1 MSKRVVIERGTARL
15 LGEHWPGNGPLTVL
29 LHAGVAD
36 SRGWQEVASRLAGS
50 TTVVA
55 YDRRGFGQSAPST
68 EPFTHVED
76 LLAVLDQIGASR
88 AWLVGSSAG
97 GGIALD
103 AALTAPER
111 VAGLILLAPAVSG
124 APEADLD
131 PATKHLADL
140 IEQAIASGDLREVNR
155 LETWIW
161 LDGPGEPEGRV
172 GGRARSL
179 ALDMNAICLRN
190 AVPEGAGG
198 SGLDAWARLAEI
210 EVPALVACGDR
221 DVPVLVT
228 RSRDLASWLPR
239 GQYRE
244 LAGLAHLPYL
254 EQPAGVAELIASA
267 LPAH

>member
-1 MSKRVVIERGTARL
+1 MSQQVVIERGTARL
-15 LGEHWPGNGPLTVL
+15 LGEYWPGQGPVTVL

-36 SRGWQEVASRLAGS
+36 SRSWQEVVPRLAGS
-50 TTVVA
+50 TALVA

-76 LLAVLDQIGASR
+76 LLAVLDQLGVSQ

-103 AALTAPER
+103 TALTTPER

-124 APEADLD
+124 APDADLD
-131 PATKHLADL
+131 PATLRLAAL
-140 IEQAIASGDLREVNR
+140 IEQATASGDLDQINR
-155 LETWIW
+155 LETWVW
-161 LDGPGEPEGRV
+161 LDGPGAPEGRV
-172 GGRARSL
+172 GGPARSL
-179 ALDMNAICLRN
+179 ALAMNAICLRN

-210 EVPALVACGDR
+210 EVPAMVACGDQ

-228 RSRDLASWLPR
+228 RSRELASRLPR

-254 EQPAGVAELIASA
+254 EQPAAIAELIAGA

>member
-1 MSKRVVIERGTARL
+1 V
-15 LGEHWPGNGPLTVL
+15 TVL

-36 SRGWQEVASRLAGS
+36 SRSWHEVASRLAGS
-50 TTVVA
+50 TTLVA
-55 YDRRGFGQSAPST
+55 YDRRGFGDSEPST
-68 EPFTHVED
+68 GPFTHVED
-76 LLAVLDQIGASR
+76 LLAVLDQVGASQ

-103 AALTAPER
+103 ATLTAPGR

-131 PATKHLADL
+131 PGTLRLAGQID
-140 IEQAIASGDLREVNR
+140 QAIASGDLGEANR
-155 LETWIW
+155 LETWVW
-161 LDGPGEPEGRV
+161 LDGPGAPEGRV
-172 GGRARSL
+172 GGPARSL
-179 ALDMNAICLRN
+179 ALEMNAICLRN

-228 RSRDLASWLPR
+228 RSRELASRLPR

-254 EQPAGVAELIASA
+254 EQPAAVAQLIAGA
-267 LPAH
+267 LPAQ